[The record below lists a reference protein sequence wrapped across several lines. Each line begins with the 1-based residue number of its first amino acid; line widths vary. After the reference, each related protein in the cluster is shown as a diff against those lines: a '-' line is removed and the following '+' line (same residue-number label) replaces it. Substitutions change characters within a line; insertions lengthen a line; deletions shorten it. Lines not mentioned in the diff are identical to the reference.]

1 MYKRVLGG
9 KTWHFGENKKIT
21 LGLIEEYSKTNTA
34 LTDDEDIAT
43 RLNLVYATNYQE
55 LSQSKKILKTKT
67 LKDITGETEEGFEE
81 MSLPSD
87 MYQLKRIV
95 ALDENNNDVQANY
108 KTIGKKVYLNKNIDA
123 KYILEYY
130 AYPTII
136 TEQTDDDFYLEIDQ
150 DVQMILPYAVA
161 NDILKVDPSSDYS
174 AFLAEYKRKL
184 EALDTR
190 RTVPSVVIEEGV
202 L

>member
-1 MYKRVLGG
+1 M
-9 KTWHFGENKKIT
+9 
-21 LGLIEEYSKTNTA
+21 

-43 RLNLVYATNYQE
+43 RLNLVYSTNYQE
-55 LSQSKKILKTKT
+55 LSQNKKILKTKT
-67 LKDITGETEEGFEE
+67 LRDITGNTEKGFEE
-81 MSLPSD
+81 ISLPSD

-95 ALDENNNDVQANY
+95 ALDIDNIEVQADY
-108 KTIGKKVYLNKNIDA
+108 RVIGKKLYLNKNIDA

-130 AYPTII
+130 AYPTVI
-136 TEQTDDDFYLEIDQ
+136 TEETDDDFYLEIDQ
-150 DVQMILPYAVA
+150 DAQMVLPYAVA

-190 RTVPSVVIEEGV
+190 KIMPSAVVEEGV